1 MRRAA
6 RGVALLAALGIAASA
21 GAQPEAPP
29 GAGNVPGGDGLVVG
43 RVVHSVSG
51 DPVPEVDVILYA
63 IASSGRPGVRR
74 TTTDPA
80 GEFRFEGIA
89 TEGGVTYLL
98 GARHEQVPFV
108 GERVVFEAGAT
119 QREVELRVADR
130 TRDAD
135 TVAVE
140 EARLRLTR
148 TGDEIAV
155 AEIYRLRNDGEKVFY
170 AIPSER
176 GGDAAAALRALLPE
190 EARRFGLPYA
200 LEPEGVVHEGRD
212 VRFFGPVYPGE
223 QEISFTY
230 TVPAREGEWTLR
242 KRWPSGAERVR
253 VLYPTSAL
261 GVRAE
266 GLAESEPEDVEGE
279 PHRVLEAGPLD
290 RGAELA
296 LALDVPRARRDPDA
310 LALARHRSFLE
321 VDAEAVLVSEEYHLE
336 VGGDSPVLGPE
347 GEPLLRIPVPR
358 GARDLRF
365 GSSASPAGIR
375 FEEGALAIQGPLPA
389 GPSRVDLRY
398 RLPAEDFR
406 VDIERRFE
414 RRVPVVDV
422 YIADT
427 GLVVDSERLHRRRPV
442 KAPNERVYMHFE
454 AFHVAPDESVDVA
467 LRPLPPRAG
476 LEGAGRAAF
485 VIASALLVALFLSA
499 PLRRDGAEAGTS
511 REETDPA
518 RTAREERE
526 AIYTA
531 LRDLEHDFETGKLAP
546 EDYGPMREELRRRA
560 AGLLRA
566 ERMAEAAEAAPAEPA
581 AASDGQEAGTSAG
594 RCPGC
599 DAETDPE
606 ARFCSR
612 CGRPLEA
619 RAGARG

>member
-1 MRRAA
+1 VRRGA
-6 RGVALLAALGIAASA
+6 RGAALLVALGIAASA

-29 GAGNVPGGDGLVVG
+29 GTGDVPAGDGVVVG
-43 RVVHSVSG
+43 QVVHSVSG
-51 DPVPEVDVILYA
+51 DPVPDVDVILYA
-63 IASSGRPGVRR
+63 IASSGQPGVRR

-80 GEFRFEGIA
+80 GAFRFEGIA
-89 TEGGVTYLL
+89 TGGGVTYLL

-119 QREVELRVADR
+119 RREVELRVAGR
-130 TRDAD
+130 TRDPGA
-135 TVAVE
+135 VAVE

-155 AEIYRLRNDGEKVFY
+155 AEIYRLRNDGEDVFY
-170 AIPSER
+170 ATSSER
-176 GGDAAAALRALLPE
+176 GADAAPALRALLPE
-190 EARRFGLPYA
+190 EARGFGLPYA

-223 QEISFTY
+223 QEIAFTY
-230 TVPAREGEWTLR
+230 TVPAREGESTLR

-253 VLYPTSAL
+253 VLYPTGAMA
-261 GVRAE
+261 VQAE
-266 GLAESEPEDVEGE
+266 GLAESEPETVEGE
-279 PHRVLEAGPLD
+279 PHRVLEAGPLG

-296 LALDVPRARRDPDA
+296 LTLDVPRARRDPDA
-310 LALARHRSFLE
+310 LALARYRSFLE

-336 VGGDSPVLGPE
+336 VEGDAPVLGPE
-347 GEPLLRIPVPR
+347 DEPLLRIPVPR
-358 GARDLRF
+358 DARDLRF
-365 GSSASPAGIR
+365 GASASPAGIR
-375 FEEGALAIQGPLPA
+375 FEQGALAIQGPLPP

-398 RLPAEDFR
+398 RLPAESSR
-406 VDIERRFE
+406 VDLERRFE

-427 GLVVDSERLHRRRPV
+427 GLVVESERLHRRRPV

-454 AFHVAPDESVDVA
+454 AFHVAPDERVDVA
-467 LRPLPPRAG
+467 LRPLPPRTR
-476 LEGAGRAAF
+476 LQGAGRAAF
-485 VIASALLVALFLSA
+485 VIAAALVVALFLSG
-499 PLRRDGAEAGTS
+499 PLRRKEGEAAMAGAEA
-511 REETDPA
+511 DPA
-518 RTAREERE
+518 QTAREERE

-560 AGLLRA
+560 AGMLRA
-566 ERMAEAAEAAPAEPA
+566 ERMAEAAAAAPAEPDA
-581 AASDGQEAGTSAG
+581 AGREGEPSAR

-599 DAETDPE
+599 DAETGPE

>member
-1 MRRAA
+1 VRRAA
-6 RGVALLAALGIAASA
+6 RGAVLLAALGITASA
-21 GAQPEAPP
+21 VAQPEAPP
-29 GAGNVPGGDGLVVG
+29 AAGDVPGGDGIVVG

-51 DPVPEVDVILYA
+51 DPVPDVDVILYA
-63 IASSGRPGVRR
+63 IASSGQPGVRR

-80 GEFRFEGIA
+80 GAFRFEELA
-89 TEGGVTYLL
+89 TGGGVTYLL

-108 GERVVFEAGAT
+108 GERVVFEAGT
-119 QREVELRVADR
+119 TRREVELRVADR
-130 TRDAD
+130 TRDPGA
-135 TVAVE
+135 VAVE

-155 AEIYRLRNDGEKVFY
+155 AEIYRLRNDGEEVFY
-170 AIPSER
+170 ATPSER
-176 GGDAAAALRALLPE
+176 AGDATPALRALLPE
-190 EARRFGLPYA
+190 EARGFGLPYA
-200 LEPEGVVHEGRD
+200 LEPEGVVQEGGD

-223 QEISFTY
+223 QEIAFTY

-253 VLYPTSAL
+253 VLYPTGAL
-261 GVRAE
+261 DVAAE
-266 GLAESEPEDVEGE
+266 GLAPAEPQDVEGE

-296 LALDVPRARRDPDA
+296 LDLDVVRARRDPDA
-310 LALARHRSFLE
+310 VALARHRSFLE

-336 VGGDSPVLGPE
+336 VEGDAPVLGPE

-365 GSSASPAGIR
+365 GASASPAGIR
-375 FEEGALAIQGPLPA
+375 FEEGALAIQGPLPP

-398 RLPAEDFR
+398 RLAAEDSR
-406 VDIERRFE
+406 VDFERRFE

-427 GLVVDSERLHRRRPV
+427 GLVVESRRLHRRRPV

-467 LRPLPPRAG
+467 LRPLPPRTG
-476 LEGAGRAAF
+476 LQGAGRAAF

-499 PLRRDGAEAGTS
+499 PLRRKEGEAGMARAEA
-511 REETDPA
+511 DPA
-518 RTAREERE
+518 QAAREERE

-531 LRDLEHDFETGKLAP
+531 LRDLEHDFETAKVAP

-560 AGLLRA
+560 AGMLRA
-566 ERMAEAAEAAPAEPA
+566 ERRAEAAAAEPTPPA
-581 AASDGQEAGTSAG
+581 GEEAGTAPA

-599 DAETDPE
+599 DAETGPE